1 MKKINIKE
9 LLEEIKKDGVYFDE
23 EDIIDLVIEF
33 SEHSNGYI
41 CDIISS
47 VADNNVDIYNYK
59 LWEWAKNNESYIE
72 EAVAEY
78 GINER
83 NFDLMQLFRSGQ
95 YNYYTQAIYSNLAVF
110 IKYSILYNINVEEI
124 SEEALEEIENIANE
138 EDNNAEIDIYIDKI
152 NDLIESEKE

>member
-9 LLEEIKKDGVYFDE
+9 LLEKIKEDGVYFDE
-23 EDIIDLVIEF
+23 EDIIDLVVEF
-33 SEHSNGYI
+33 AEHSNGYI

-78 GINER
+78 GIDER

-95 YNYYTQAIYSNLAVF
+95 YNYYTQAIYSNLADF
-110 IKYSILYNINVEEI
+110 IKYSILYNINAEEI
-124 SEEALEEIENIANE
+124 SEEELEEIENIANK
-138 EDNNAEIDIYIDKI
+138 EDNNAEIEIYIDKI
-152 NDLIESEKE
+152 NDLIKSEEE